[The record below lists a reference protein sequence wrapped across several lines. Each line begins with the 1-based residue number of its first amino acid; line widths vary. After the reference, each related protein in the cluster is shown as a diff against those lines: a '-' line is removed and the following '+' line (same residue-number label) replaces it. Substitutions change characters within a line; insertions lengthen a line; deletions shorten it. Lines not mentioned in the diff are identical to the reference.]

1 MDEYQTAI
9 VFQGGGAL
17 GAYECGV
24 IKALYEKR
32 PDFKPKVV
40 TGISIGSI
48 NAAVLVG
55 AKNGPPQQALEKLW
69 RERFAQS
76 PFAFGNSG
84 ISQISPEFIL
94 APLFSTSV
102 FDLEPLRRTLR
113 EIVDLAKL
121 NRPDEIR
128 LVFGAINIK
137 TGDPVFFDNN
147 NPPRYQLGIENVI
160 ASASLP
166 GFPFAR
172 IDGKPCWDGGLF
184 LNTPL
189 SSAINCLEEI
199 QGDIRRELIVVELFP
214 RSITRL
220 PANLA
225 EVSNRA
231 SQLLLDS
238 KLKIDRQLFD
248 TVNKIIDFIAE
259 IKDYIPAAIREDP
272 KYKKL
277 YQDLFEQH
285 KKIDALTV
293 VTADLPEERA
303 GTTDFSRD
311 TIDYRIDAGYRDAI
325 QQKIGTPQPV

>member
-1 MDEYQTAI
+1 MDEYCTAI

-32 PDFKPKVV
+32 PGFKPKVV
-40 TGISIGSI
+40 TGISIGAI

-55 AKNGPPQQALEKLW
+55 AKTGSPPEALEKLW
-69 RERFAQS
+69 RERFTQS
-76 PFAFGNSG
+76 PFSFSSG
-84 ISQISPEFIL
+84 ISQISPEFLL

-102 FDLEPLRRTLR
+102 FDLQPLRRTLR
-113 EIVDLAKL
+113 ETIDLAKL

-128 LVFGAINIK
+128 LVFGATNIK

-147 NPPRYQLGIENVI
+147 SPPRYQLGIEHVV

-166 GFPFAR
+166 GFPFAQ
-172 IDGKPCWDGGLF
+172 IDGKPCWDGGIF

-189 SSAINCLEEI
+189 SSAINCLEELP
-199 QGDIRRELIVVELFP
+199 RHVHRELIVVELFP
-214 RSITRL
+214 RSVTRL

-231 SQLLLDS
+231 SQLLLAS

-248 TVNKIIDFIAE
+248 TVNKTIDFIAK
-259 IKDYIPAAIREDP
+259 IKDHVPPDISHDP
-272 KYKKL
+272 KYKEL
-277 YQDLFEQH
+277 YQELFERH

-293 VTADLPEERA
+293 VTADLPDDRA
-303 GTTDFSRD
+303 GATDFSRD
-311 TIDYRIDAGYRDAI
+311 TIDYRIDAGYRNAI